1 MKRLFAIAL
10 LALSAVPA
18 AHAEDDTAKLK
29 QTLRDVIPHVQP
41 DSVVASPINGLYE
54 VTYGSTLVY
63 VTADGRYL
71 IQGDMLDVKD
81 KRNLTEAHRAER
93 RKEMLSD
100 LGEDKLIIFK
110 PEQPTHAVTVFTD
123 IDCGYCRKFHQ
134 EIADFNKLGIEVRY
148 AAFPRA
154 GIGSPSFNK
163 AVSVWCADDRNKAIT
178 QAKAGG
184 NVDEKTCD
192 NPVAAEYA
200 LGQQL
205 GVTGTPTIILED
217 GTLVPGYV
225 PAARLKQMLDQ
236 VAG

>member
-1 MKRLFAIAL
+1 MNRLFAIAV
-10 LALSAVPA
+10 LALSAISA
-18 AHAEDDTAKLK
+18 AYAEEDAAKVKEMLSE
-29 QTLRDVIPHVQP
+29 LIPDSQP
-41 DSVVASPINGLYE
+41 DSIVASPIDGLYE
-54 VTYGSTLVY
+54 VSFGPTLVY

-71 IQGDMLDVKD
+71 IQGDMLDVKE

-93 RKEMLSD
+93 RKEMLGSLD
-100 LGEDKLIIFK
+100 DNELIIFK
-110 PEQPTHAVTVFTD
+110 PDQATHAVTVFTD

-134 EIADFNKLGIEVRY
+134 EIADYNKLGIEVRY

-178 QAKAGG
+178 RAKAGD
-184 NVDEKTCD
+184 NIDKKTCD
-192 NPVAAEYA
+192 NPVAAEYM

-205 GVTGTPTIILED
+205 GVSGTPSIILED

-225 PAARLKQMLDQ
+225 PPGRLKQLLDQ
-236 VAG
+236 GAG

>member
-1 MKRLFAIAL
+1 VSFG
-10 LALSAVPA
+10 P
-18 AHAEDDTAKLK
+18 
-29 QTLRDVIPHVQP
+29 
-41 DSVVASPINGLYE
+41 
-54 VTYGSTLVY
+54 TLVY

-71 IQGDMLDVKD
+71 IQGDVLDVKE

-93 RKEMLSD
+93 RKQILSSLD
-100 LGEDKLIIFK
+100 DNELIIFK

-154 GIGSPSFNK
+154 GIGSPSFNM
-163 AVSVWCADDRNKAIT
+163 AVSVWCADDRNRAIT
-178 QAKAGG
+178 RAKAGDK
-184 NVDEKTCD
+184 VDEKTCD
-192 NPVAAEYA
+192 NPVAAEYT

-205 GVTGTPTIILED
+205 GVTGTPSIILED

-236 VAG
+236 GAG